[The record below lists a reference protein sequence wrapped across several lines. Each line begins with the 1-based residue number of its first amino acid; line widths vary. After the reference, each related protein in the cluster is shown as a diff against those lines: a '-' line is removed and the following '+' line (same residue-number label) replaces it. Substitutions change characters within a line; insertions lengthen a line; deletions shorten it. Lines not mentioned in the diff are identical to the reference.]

1 MAKLQRTLL
10 MKEKS
15 QLHQRP
21 ERIVAEIRKDFK
33 ILRAGPNDGN

>member
-1 MAKLQRTLL
+1 M
-10 MKEKS
+10 KS

>member
-1 MAKLQRTLL
+1 MR
-10 MKEKS
+10 EKS

-21 ERIVAEIRKDFK
+21 ERTVAEIRKGFK